1 MDIVNI
7 QKSKFLSCLQVG
19 EVRHRY
25 RESYMGG
32 HFI

>member
-1 MDIVNI
+1 MEIVNI
-7 QKSKFLSCLQVG
+7 RNSKFLSCLLVG

-32 HFI
+32 TFI